1 MDESQI
7 VPCVTCGIGLGG
19 IGDYEKSTDWL
30 AVYLNMNN
38 VHLSGIS
45 SSVLP

>member
-19 IGDYEKSTDWL
+19 IGDYEKSTDWPNIIQCIICN
-30 AVYLNMNN
+30 VYF
-38 VHLSGIS
+38 VK
-45 SSVLP
+45 